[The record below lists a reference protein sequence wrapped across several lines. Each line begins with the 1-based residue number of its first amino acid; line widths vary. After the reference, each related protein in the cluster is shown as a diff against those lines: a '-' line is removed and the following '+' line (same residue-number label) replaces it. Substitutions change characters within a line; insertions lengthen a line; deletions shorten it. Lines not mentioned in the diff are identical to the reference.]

1 MENTENIYKDLS
13 ETEINIIDDIFS
25 HGMIISQAD
34 IEIPDL
40 KKIKDEN
47 IKQFLYD
54 QLIELIK
61 NYTYSIKLTN
71 INNPKEYTT
80 YFVKEEIIKEEY
92 NKLDGKIKAF
102 FHNDISEYIEHT
114 ILKQYKKDFDKLY
127 TENNWYISS

>member
-1 MENTENIYKDLS
+1 MENEYEDLS
-13 ETEINIIDDIFS
+13 EIKFNIINDIFKDKL
-25 HGMIISQAD
+25 IIKETD

-40 KKIKDEN
+40 KKIQDKN